1 MRRSM
6 DHPWPYGEFR
16 YLATMIEERGTS
28 ERRRNGRRERER
40 EREKRC
46 FVVKKIRHLFLF
58 TLCAWSDEIDTEN
71 NRK

>member
-1 MRRSM
+1 MALRRVPLSRH
-6 DHPWPYGEFR
+6 DDRGARNER
-16 YLATMIEERGTS
+16 ATTKREE
-28 ERRRNGRRERER
+28 RERER

>member
-16 YLATMIEERGTS
+16 YLATMIEERA
-28 ERRRNGRRERER
+28 RRRKRGGRERER
-40 EREKRC
+40 GETFLRR
-46 FVVKKIRHLFLF
+46 KKIQYLFLF
-58 TLCAWSDEIDTEN
+58 TLYAWSDEIDTEN

>member
-40 EREKRC
+40 ERETLLRRKKNSTFI
-46 FVVKKIRHLFLF
+46 FVYVVRM
-58 TLCAWSDEIDTEN
+58 E
-71 NRK
+71 R